1 MAIKPVSSK
10 SEYPYVV
17 MRLGSV
23 LMLDA
28 DTFFDLAQANQDLRM
43 ELSAEGDLIVM
54 PPAGG
59 NTSNRNA
66 RLTSRFVVWNDQHNR
81 GEVFD
86 SSGGF
91 HLASGA
97 VRSPDVSWVSQEKL
111 AELTGKQRD
120 KFLPLCPEFV
130 LELRSPTDRI
140 KVVKEKM
147 LEYLEN
153 GAELAWLIDPAEKRV
168 YIYTSEEVEEL
179 EHPHEV
185 VGTGVLE
192 GFVLELSDIW

>member
-1 MAIKPVSSK
+1 MAVKPVSSK
-10 SEYPYVV
+10 SDYPYVV

-23 LMLDA
+23 LELTA

-43 ELSAEGDLIVM
+43 ELSAGGDLIVM

-66 RLTSRFVVWNDQHNR
+66 KLTARFIVWNEQHNR

-91 HLASGA
+91 HMASGA

-111 AELTGKQRD
+111 AELTAKQRD

-130 LELRSPTDRI
+130 LELRSPTDRLN
-140 KVVKEKM
+140 VTKEKM

-153 GAELAWLIDPAEKRV
+153 GAKLGWLINPSEKKV
-168 YIYTSEEVEEL
+168 YIYTPEKVDAL
-179 EHPHEV
+179 EHPQEV